1 MTSQHLNRILC
12 AGQPGDTSDGAERI
26 LEAASAAGAEVIALV
41 GDLAHDP
48 DGYRDL
54 FRTLARARLPV
65 YWVPGASDA
74 PVDHYLKAS
83 YNIEVAF
90 PTVRGLHG
98 TAAFAPDTEVV
109 FAGMGGEISD
119 HRDSPREERSSLRY
133 PRWEAAYRL
142 KVLDLLDYNELVM
155 LFATAPAHKG
165 HDTPG
170 SEAVAELVGTYRPRL
185 VVCGGPRGVEILG
198 RSLVVAPGS
207 LTDGHYAVAEV
218 HAGTAELAE
227 LSVAAR

>member
-12 AGQPGDTSDGAERI
+12 VGQPGDSGDGTERI
-26 LEAASAAGAEVIALV
+26 LQVASSAGAEAIALV

-48 DGYRDL
+48 DGYGDL
-54 FRTLARARLPV
+54 FRTLARAPQPV
-65 YWVPGASDA
+65 YWLPGAGDA

-83 YNIEVAF
+83 YNIELAF
-90 PTVRGLHG
+90 PTVHGLHG
-98 TAAFAPDTEVV
+98 TAAFASDTELV

-119 HRDSPREERSSLRY
+119 DPGTQREEQSALRY

-142 KVLDLLDYNELVM
+142 RVLDLLDYNELVM

-165 HDTPG
+165 HNTPG

-185 VVCGGPRGVEILG
+185 VVCGGPRAVEILG
-198 RSLVVAPGS
+198 TSLVVAPGS
-207 LTDGHYAVAEV
+207 LADGHYAVAEV

-227 LSVAAR
+227 LSAVPR

>member
-12 AGQPGDTSDGAERI
+12 AGRPGDSSDGAERI
-26 LEAASAAGAEVIALV
+26 LEAASGEGAEVIALV
-41 GDLAHDP
+41 GDLAEDP
-48 DGYRDL
+48 VGYRDL
-54 FRTLARARLPV
+54 FRTLAGAPQPV
-65 YWVPGASDA
+65 YWVPGAGDA

-83 YNIEVAF
+83 YNIEAAF
-90 PTVRGLHG
+90 SMVRGLHG

-119 HRDSPREERSSLRY
+119 NPDAPREEQSRLRY
-133 PRWEAAYRL
+133 PRWDAVYRL

-165 HDTPG
+165 HNTPG

-198 RSLVVAPGS
+198 TSLVVAPGS
-207 LTDGHYAVAEV
+207 LADGHYALAEV

>member
-12 AGQPGDTSDGAERI
+12 IGQPADSDDGAERI
-26 LEAASAAGAEVIALV
+26 LEAASGARAEAITLV
-41 GDLAHDP
+41 GDLAHDR

-54 FRTLARARLPV
+54 FRTLARGPHPV
-65 YWVPGASDA
+65 YWVPGAGDA

-98 TAAFAPDTEVV
+98 TAAFALDTEVV

-119 HRDSPREERSSLRY
+119 DPDTPREEQSSLRY
-133 PRWEAAYRL
+133 ARWEAAYGL

-165 HDTPG
+165 RNTPG
-170 SEAVAELVGTYRPRL
+170 SEAVAELVGTCRPRL
-185 VVCGGPRGVEILG
+185 VVCGGRRGVEILG
-198 RSLVVAPGS
+198 TSLVVAPGS
-207 LTDGHYAVAEV
+207 LADGHYAVAEV

-227 LSVAAR
+227 LPIAAR

>member
-12 AGQPGDTSDGAERI
+12 AGQPGDSSDGAERI
-26 LEAASAAGAEVIALV
+26 LEAARGAGAEAIALV

-48 DGYRDL
+48 DGYRHL
-54 FRTLARARLPV
+54 FHTLARAPQPV
-65 YWVPGASDA
+65 YWVPGAGDA
-74 PVDHYLKAS
+74 PIDHYLRAS
-83 YNIEVAF
+83 YNIEVAV
-90 PTVRGLHG
+90 PMVRGLHG

-119 HRDSPREERSSLRY
+119 NPETPRDEQSRLRY

-142 KVLDLLDYNELVM
+142 KVLNLLDYNELVM
-155 LFATAPAHKG
+155 LFASAPAHKG
-165 HDTPG
+165 HNTPG

-198 RSLVVAPGS
+198 TSLVVAPGS
-207 LTDGHYAVAEV
+207 LASGQYAIAEV
-218 HAGTAELAE
+218 RARTAELVE